1 MKLGTRIE
9 LPDGR
14 IGTICWHHLDGYG
27 GVFGEHDFGGIELEG
42 GFSDDLPAPEFM
54 LREKSV
60 EALLRKGPHSPLV
73 ECVGEE
79 YVRLDGA
86 NDVCTQAT

>member
-1 MKLGTRIE
+1 MKAGTVIE

-27 GVFGEHDFGGIELEG
+27 GVFGKIEITD
-42 GFSDDLPAPEFM
+42 SYPKPEFM
-54 LREKSV
+54 LRNEDVKH
-60 EALLRKGPHSPLV
+60 LLADTHGTDI

-79 YVRLDGA
+79 YTIVKEE
-86 NDVCTQAT
+86 